1 MITSVCLANRV
12 FVCMQHSLCF
22 SEAQLRNICAL
33 RQVYLQT
40 EALLKRQ
47 KRDTKY
53 LLWCA
58 EANLASVSAQSCEPT
73 EAITAQLQL
82 TDVQLQEALI
92 LYKTVLYDGVCQ
104 AHLCFCHSWLA
115 LLLKQQNAC
124 LPCSHCTS

>member
-1 MITSVCLANRV
+1 MITIECLANGV
-12 FVCMQHSLCF
+12 FACMQHSLCF

-40 EALLKRQ
+40 EALLIRQ
-47 KRDTKY
+47 KRDAKY

-73 EAITAQLQL
+73 EAIAAQLQL
-82 TDVQLQEALI
+82 IDVQLQEALI

-104 AHLCFCHSWLA
+104 AKLCCRQSQLA